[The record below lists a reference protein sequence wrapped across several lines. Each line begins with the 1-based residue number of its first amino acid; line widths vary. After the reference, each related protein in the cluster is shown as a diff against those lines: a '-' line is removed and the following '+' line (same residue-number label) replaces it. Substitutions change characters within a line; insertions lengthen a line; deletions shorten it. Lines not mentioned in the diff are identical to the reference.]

1 MIECQYNTTR
11 IAMKNYLQKSEAS
24 ENKKCLFFKPQG
36 IGDYAASALLKRV
49 RGMLIQLHPLRLAA
63 AAHLPTAEYRFGF
76 LTYLVISKNDAK
88 TSLRFAG
95 IVKILLLR
103 LCS

>member
-1 MIECQYNTTR
+1 MIECQYNTTS

-49 RGMLIQLHPLRLAA
+49 RGMLIQLHPLRLLPAPQPFERGRQ
-63 AAHLPTAEYRFGF
+63 AHLRH
-76 LTYLVISKNDAK
+76 TYQSQKL
-88 TSLRFAG
+88 G
-95 IVKILLLR
+95 
-103 LCS
+103 

>member
-36 IGDYAASALLKRV
+36 IGDYAASALLKRM
-49 RGMLIQLHPLRLAA
+49 RGMLIQLHPLRLAS
-63 AAHLPTAEYRFGF
+63 AAHLPIAKSG
-76 LTYLVISKNDAK
+76 LKNTFTK
-88 TSLRFAG
+88 KGRIF
-95 IVKILLLR
+95 
-103 LCS
+103 